1 MRLLYNPFK
10 KKKENP
16 LWNRIRDLGNFT
28 WKNRVMID
36 KLNHTVNELQL
47 MVESLSKPKKRG
59 RPRKNG

>member
-1 MRLLYNPFK
+1 MKLLYNPFK
-10 KKKENP
+10 KKKENS

-36 KLNHTVNELQL
+36 KLNHSVNELQL

>member
-1 MRLLYNPFK
+1 MKLLYNPFK

-36 KLNHTVNELQL
+36 KLNRSVNELQL
-47 MVESLSKPKKRG
+47 TVENLSKPKKRG